1 MSPSK
6 VLNLDFEK
14 FYNIIDGQPRGSK
27 DIHHGVNPATGQEL
41 WDVPIATEQDLNEAV
56 AAAKKAFPAW
66 RATPVQERK
75 EKLVKLAELFTQYA
89 DEFTTLL
96 CKESGKPKKVAA
108 TEVGGVAGFTQYH
121 CKQFDM
127 IWFFFWVTHI

>member
-6 VLNLDFEK
+6 VSNIDFEK
-14 FYNIIDGQPRGSK
+14 FYNIIDGQQRGSK
-27 DIHHGVNPATGQEL
+27 NIHHGVNPATGQEL
-41 WDVPIATEQDLNEAV
+41 WDVPIASEQELNEAV

-66 RATPVQERK
+66 RDTPVQERK

-96 CKESGKPKKVAA
+96 CKESGKPRKFAA

-121 CKQFDM
+121 CKSSDM
-127 IWFFFWVTHI
+127 VSLVLVMEA